1 MRPTRRDVEKSYCG
15 GKNGMTEGRR
25 LSVPPED
32 NLGQSF
38 DAPLIVVLD
47 LPPPGTPDRLRSQ
60 HDTLDRLIQN
70 KRAFAIVTTA
80 TGGDETAEER
90 AAQAAWLK
98 VHLNEFAQVCRA
110 YFVIEPDVSRRAVLQ
125 QQADK
130 LSKAFPVPMYFAD
143 SKNDAVA
150 QAYKFMTD

>member
-1 MRPTRRDVEKSYCG
+1 MPT
-15 GKNGMTEGRR
+15 
-25 LSVPPED
+25 ED
-32 NLGQSF
+32 DLGQNL
-38 DAPLIVVLD
+38 DAPPVVALD

-60 HDTLDRLIQN
+60 HDALDRLIQN

-80 TGGDETAEER
+80 SGGDETAEER
-90 AAQAAWLK
+90 ATQAAWLK

-110 YFVIEPDVSRRAVLQ
+110 YFVVEPDVSRRAVLR

-130 LSKAFPVPMYFAD
+130 LSKAFPIPMYFAE

-150 QAYKFMTD
+150 QAYKFMTNR